1 MRDLASSFL
10 IASLAA
16 SMAAQAPQPKMGEP
30 LHGLTAAQL
39 QAFADGR
46 VDFSTPLTVAEGL
59 GPLTIQWGS
68 PAFRSEWNPG
78 EQFKKNPR
86 SVPVTPRGFFASIRP
101 VPDIYGPVYFTV
113 TKYAP
118 RTLPLASSG

>member
-30 LHGLTAAQL
+30 LHGLTTAQL

-46 VDFSTPLTVAEGL
+46 VEKRYLGVAARAPSSSEGVL
-59 GPLTIQWGS
+59 VQW
-68 PAFRSEWNPG
+68 
-78 EQFKKNPR
+78 
-86 SVPVTPRGFFASIRP
+86 
-101 VPDIYGPVYFTV
+101 
-113 TKYAP
+113 
-118 RTLPLASSG
+118 LC